1 MKASDVKVARLKRR
15 KPPGGRWLVLVY
27 IACLLGSLGIGMFLA
42 SYWSGPAP
50 SGGVLPVL
58 SGILIEGETRIQ
70 RRVEEIISNFS
81 PRQVIEKAIPVF
93 GGTAKTREVSPSL
106 IGTND
111 VRTLLFALSDTDLA
125 DPRTFFTIGIPC
137 FSLPITERAEIAPV
151 LSDRVEISKEEWT
164 NPNLSPESEGA
175 SSRQT
180 RDLTLPTKMPKDA
193 ERPTE
198 DDLVPEPRVSPG
210 KDRGGD
216 PLVAIYHSHS
226 SEAYRLTS
234 GVDHLWGSEDGVIHV
249 GACLASAL
257 QERHGIPV
265 IHSKNIHDYPV
276 WREAY
281 TKSQKTILKILEAN
295 KSVQIVLDIH
305 RDAGL
310 SASASHPTVEINSVR
325 AARVLIVVTTDKYG
339 LPHPRWQE
347 NLTFAYQLN
356 AKLDE
361 VCPGLSRGVS
371 VRNDARWN
379 QHVHP
384 RAVIVEIGSDKTKRQ
399 EAEVSAVYIADA
411 ISRILQDLRS

>member
-1 MKASDVKVARLKRR
+1 MVRLKRR
-15 KPPGGRWLVLVY
+15 KPSNARWPALLYV
-27 IACLLGSLGIGMFLA
+27 ACLLGSLGIGMFLA
-42 SYWSGPAP
+42 ARWSDPIP

-70 RRVEEIISNFS
+70 SRVEKIIRNFS
-81 PRQVIEKAIPVF
+81 PRQVMEKAIPIF
-93 GGTAKTREVSPSL
+93 GGADENQEAAKSL

-125 DPRTFFTIGIPC
+125 DPRTFFTVGIPC
-137 FSLPITERAEIAPV
+137 FSLPITGKAATAPVVPEHAEISTEGWKDA
-151 LSDRVEISKEEWT
+151 
-164 NPNLSPESEGA
+164 NLSPDSEGV
-175 SSRQT
+175 SSRQA
-180 RDLTLPTKMPKDA
+180 RDLITQLETPGDA
-193 ERPTE
+193 NRPSQNE
-198 DDLVPEPRVSPG
+198 PELDERVSPG
-210 KDRGGD
+210 QTRRGD

-234 GVDHLWGSEDGVIHV
+234 GVDHLWGSEEGVVHV
-249 GACLASAL
+249 GAQLASIL

-265 IHSKNIHDYPV
+265 IHSKKIHDYPV

-281 TKSQKTILKILEAN
+281 TKSQKTIKEILETN
-295 KSVQIVLDIH
+295 KSVQVVLDIH

-310 SASASHPTVEINSVR
+310 SASTSFPTVEVNGVR
-325 AARVLIVVTTDKYG
+325 AARVLIVVTSDKYG
-339 LPHPRWQE
+339 LPHPRWEE

-399 EAEVSAVYIADA
+399 EADVSAVYIADA
-411 ISRILQDLRS
+411 IFRVLQDIGT

>member
-1 MKASDVKVARLKRR
+1 MVRLKRR
-15 KPPGGRWLVLVY
+15 KPSNARWLALLY

-42 SYWSGPAP
+42 ARWSDPVP

-58 SGILIEGETRIQ
+58 SGILIEGETRLQ
-70 RRVEEIISNFS
+70 SRVEEIIRNFS
-81 PRQVIEKAIPVF
+81 PRQVMEKAIPVF
-93 GGTAKTREVSPSL
+93 GGTGEGRQAAKSV
-106 IGTND
+106 IGTGD
-111 VRTLLFALSDTDLA
+111 VGTLLFALSDTDLA
-125 DPRTFFTIGIPC
+125 DPRTFFTVGIPC
-137 FSLPITERAEIAPV
+137 FSLPITERTATAPI
-151 LSDRVEISKEEWT
+151 LPEHVEISTEGWKDAGLT
-164 NPNLSPESEGA
+164 SESEGV
-175 SSRQT
+175 SSRQA
-180 RDLTLPTKMPKDA
+180 RDLITQLEMPRE
-193 ERPTE
+193 ERPSQNE
-198 DDLVPEPRVSPG
+198 PEPDERVSPRG
-210 KDRGGD
+210 VRGGD

-234 GVDHLWGSEDGVIHV
+234 GVDHLWGSEEGVIHV
-249 GACLASAL
+249 GAQLASIL

-265 IHSKNIHDYPV
+265 VHSKKIHDYPL

-281 TKSQKTILKILEAN
+281 TKSQKTILEILDAN

-310 SASASHPTVEINSVR
+310 SASASFPTVEVNSVR
-325 AARVLIVVTTDKYG
+325 AARVLIVVTSDKYG
-339 LPHPRWQE
+339 LPHPRWEE

-371 VRNDARWN
+371 VRNDARWI

-399 EAEVSAVYIADA
+399 EAEASAVYIADA
-411 ISRILQDLRS
+411 IARVLQDIRT

>member
-1 MKASDVKVARLKRR
+1 MVRLKRR
-15 KPPGGRWLVLVY
+15 RPPGARWLALLY
-27 IACLLGSLGIGMFLA
+27 IACLLGSLGIGILLA
-42 SYWSGPAP
+42 RYWSCPIS
-50 SGGVLPVL
+50 SGGALPVL
-58 SGILIEGETRIQ
+58 SGILVEGQTRIQ

-81 PRQVIEKAIPVF
+81 PRQVIEKAIPIF
-93 GGTAKTREVSPSL
+93 GGIAGTGEVSEGL
-106 IGTND
+106 IGTNN
-111 VRTLLFALSDTDLA
+111 VRTLLLALSDTDLA

-137 FSLPITERAEIAPV
+137 FSLPTGERAEITPI
-151 LSDRVEISKEEWT
+151 LSDSVETPGEDRADPS
-164 NPNLSPESEGA
+164 LSSESEGA

-180 RDLTLPTKMPKDA
+180 RDLTYPSNTPEDT
-193 ERPTE
+193 ERPSQN
-198 DDLVPEPRVSPG
+198 DPVPEPRVSPG

-234 GVDHLWGSEDGVIHV
+234 GVDHMWGSEEGVIHV

-257 QERHGIPV
+257 QERHGIAV
-265 IHSKNIHDYPV
+265 IHSKKIHDYPV

-281 TKSQKTILKILEAN
+281 TNSQKTILEILEAN
-295 KSVQIVLDIH
+295 KSIQMVLDIH

-310 SASASHPTVEINSVR
+310 SASASFPTVDVNGVR

-339 LPHPRWQE
+339 LPHPRWRE
-347 NLTFAYQLN
+347 NLSFAYQLN

-399 EAEVSAVYIADA
+399 EAEVSAVYIAEA
-411 ISRILQDLRS
+411 ISRILQDLKL

>member
-1 MKASDVKVARLKRR
+1 MRR
-15 KPPGGRWLVLVY
+15 KPPNARRLALIY

-42 SYWSGPAP
+42 ARWSDPVP

-58 SGILIEGETRIQ
+58 SGILIEGEARIQ
-70 RRVEEIISNFS
+70 SRVEEIIRSFS
-81 PRQVIEKAIPVF
+81 PRQVMEKAIPIL
-93 GGTAKTREVSPSL
+93 GSTSEDREDTENLMGT
-106 IGTND
+106 GD

-125 DPRTFFTIGIPC
+125 DPRTFFAVGIPC
-137 FSLPITERAEIAPV
+137 FSLPVTGKARIAPV
-151 LSDRVEISKEEWT
+151 LSERVEISTEEWKDV
-164 NPNLSPESEGA
+164 NRSPESEGI
-175 SSRQT
+175 SSRQA
-180 RDLTLPTKMPKDA
+180 RDLIPQLEVPRDGN
-193 ERPTE
+193 RPPQNE
-198 DDLVPEPRVSPG
+198 PEPDERVSPVET
-210 KDRGGD
+210 RGGE

-234 GVDHLWGSEDGVIHV
+234 GVDHLWGSEEGVIRV
-249 GACLASAL
+249 GAQLASIL

-265 IHSKNIHDYPV
+265 IHSKKIHDYPV

-281 TKSQKTILKILEAN
+281 TKSQKTIREILEAN

-310 SASASHPTVEINSVR
+310 SASASFPTVEVNGVR
-325 AARVLIVVTTDKYG
+325 AARVLIVVTSDKYG
-339 LPHPRWQE
+339 LPHPRWEE

-371 VRNDARWN
+371 IRNDARWN

-399 EAEVSAVYIADA
+399 EAEVSTVYIADA
-411 ISRILQDLRS
+411 IFRVLQDIGT